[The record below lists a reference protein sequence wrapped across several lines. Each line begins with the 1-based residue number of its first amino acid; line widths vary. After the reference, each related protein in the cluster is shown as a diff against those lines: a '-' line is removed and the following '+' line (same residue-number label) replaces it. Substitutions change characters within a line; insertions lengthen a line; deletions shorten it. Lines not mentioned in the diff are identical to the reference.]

1 MALRD
6 YQRVH
11 YRKNPLIEVICQVRY
26 PRILSI
32 DGEVPFAFQNKI
44 ITQYPILQT
53 TDEFQQQ
60 VSFDVTDDNPIPRIT
75 QSEKRPNYAFFSS
88 DKKWKVNLT
97 SNFLS
102 LSTTQY
108 CSWEDFSKRLESLI
122 GVFQEIYSPPF
133 SEYERVGLRYID
145 GFTRSRMD
153 LNNID
158 WNELLQ
164 PYALGFLSNPD
175 IKDDVKSFVCTTE
188 LDAGNNSFAR
198 INTSLGFINT
208 GNVQVPLPG
217 QELSLILD
225 SDIFAFKVNKDSLFS
240 RLEYIHKVSTNIMR
254 SVITDKLHVAMEPE
268 KI

>member
-1 MALRD
+1 
-6 YQRVH
+6 
-11 YRKNPLIEVICQVRY
+11 
-26 PRILSI
+26 
-32 DGEVPFAFQNKI
+32 
-44 ITQYPILQT
+44 
-53 TDEFQQQ
+53 
-60 VSFDVTDDNPIPRIT
+60 
-75 QSEKRPNYAFFSS
+75 
-88 DKKWKVNLT
+88 VNLT

-108 CSWEDFSKRLESLI
+108 SSWEDFSKKLESLI

-145 GFTRSRMD
+145 GFTRSKMD
-153 LNNID
+153 LKNID

-164 PYALGFLSNPD
+164 PYVLGFLSNPD

-188 LDAGNNSFAR
+188 LDAGNNSFVR

-225 SDIFAFKVNKDSLFS
+225 IDIFAFKVNKDSLFS
-240 RLEYIHKVSTNIMR
+240 RLEYIHKVSTNIIR
-254 SVITDKLHVAMEPE
+254 SVITDKLHAAMEPE